1 MIDMLE
7 RIDARLSHEDW
18 VIAFDAMCKRHDL
31 EIEKGK
37 LKALGVDTIT
47 PVPAL
52 EPQKPL

>member
-1 MIDMLE
+1 MLE